1 MNFSTHLFSKI
12 CLTQSD
18 GRVLLSKR
26 NWFFKYIQESAIL
39 SIVYNAS
46 LVVSFPLKKLFHKD
60 FCNILDIRIVFFLS
74 QLHSKDSPITGF
86 FGFIIFVSISIV
98 KVYCVHL
105 ELLISGSSLGPLFSS
120 EIGMSRDRL
129 ASTLAQSVSYLF
141 QLVISDIRDRERQ
154 TKTDRERV
162 TVEDR
167 RGGKQSKYTAQK
179 NTET

>member
-1 MNFSTHLFSKI
+1 
-12 CLTQSD
+12 
-18 GRVLLSKR
+18 
-26 NWFFKYIQESAIL
+26 
-39 SIVYNAS
+39 
-46 LVVSFPLKKLFHKD
+46 
-60 FCNILDIRIVFFLS
+60 
-74 QLHSKDSPITGF
+74 
-86 FGFIIFVSISIV
+86 
-98 KVYCVHL
+98 
-105 ELLISGSSLGPLFSS
+105 
-120 EIGMSRDRL
+120 MSRDRL